1 MYHFFVS
8 PEQIG
13 EDEIRITGLDVNHI
27 GNVLRMRPGEK
38 ICVSDGQNA
47 DYYCIIDQ
55 ITSEQVTAR
64 IGSRTEESRELPAR
78 IWLFQGL
85 PKGDKMELIIQK
97 AVELG
102 VYAVVPVAMKR
113 SVVKLDEK
121 KAAAKKKRWESIS
134 ESAAKQSG
142 RQTVPLIGDVTDFKG
157 ALKLAADMERKL
169 LPYENE
175 TGMEGARK
183 AIESCCAGDR
193 IAVLIGPEGGF
204 DPAEA
209 ALAKEAGFV
218 PLSLGKRILR
228 TETAGLCVLSVL
240 MFRLEILP
248 V

>member
-1 MYHFFVS
+1 M
-8 PEQIG
+8 
-13 EDEIRITGLDVNHI
+13 
-27 GNVLRMRPGEK
+27 
-38 ICVSDGQNA
+38 
-47 DYYCIIDQ
+47 
-55 ITSEQVTAR
+55 
-64 IGSRTEESRELPAR
+64 
-78 IWLFQGL
+78 
-85 PKGDKMELIIQK
+85 
-97 AVELG
+97 
-102 VYAVVPVAMKR
+102 
-113 SVVKLDEK
+113 
-121 KAAAKKKRWESIS
+121 
-134 ESAAKQSG
+134 
-142 RQTVPLIGDVTDFKG
+142 G

>member
-1 MYHFFVS
+1 M
-8 PEQIG
+8 
-13 EDEIRITGLDVNHI
+13 
-27 GNVLRMRPGEK
+27 
-38 ICVSDGQNA
+38 
-47 DYYCIIDQ
+47 
-55 ITSEQVTAR
+55 
-64 IGSRTEESRELPAR
+64 
-78 IWLFQGL
+78 
-85 PKGDKMELIIQK
+85 
-97 AVELG
+97 
-102 VYAVVPVAMKR
+102 
-113 SVVKLDEK
+113 
-121 KAAAKKKRWESIS
+121 
-134 ESAAKQSG
+134 
-142 RQTVPLIGDVTDFKG
+142 G

-183 AIESCCAGDR
+183 AIESCRAGDR